1 MHFVNFVHFYQI
13 QNHHSFCLHILAL
26 LETFSALNLFRI
38 LFWYWLVLL
47 CFFVRIGFEVFRK
60 KPNKNEK
67 RMITKGK
74 ERRKKNYK
82 TNNCCSVT
90 ACRKRERERNEMKW
104 TEKENQKLKEKKER
118 KRIGFS
124 LYFFFIFNS
133 SQSFESW
140 GSVYEMGKKW
150 LYRSKEPANR
160 QANTLTMIT
169 TECNDNDKRTEN
181 SIEKR
186 TKRRNQTE
194 CSTHFQ
200 CETLYLFYISQ

>member
-74 ERRKKNYK
+74 ERREKNYK

-104 TEKENQKLKEKKER
+104 NEQKKKIKNWKKKKRENELVSVC
-118 KRIGFS
+118 IFFLS
-124 LYFFFIFNS
+124 LI
-133 SQSFESW
+133 
-140 GSVYEMGKKW
+140 
-150 LYRSKEPANR
+150 
-160 QANTLTMIT
+160 QANHLNREVVYTKWGK
-169 TECNDNDKRTEN
+169 ND
-181 SIEKR
+181 
-186 TKRRNQTE
+186 
-194 CSTHFQ
+194 
-200 CETLYLFYISQ
+200 YIDPKNPPTAKQIRSRW